1 MKICSKRRILQYC
14 ITNIITFVVKKI
26 VAMKNKSSQIDL
38 LMMKERIPIDSIGD
52 DIILLNDISMV
63 PFFDYP
69 TKIDYA
75 VACICLKGSIE
86 GTINLKPVSIAGNDT
101 AIILPGQIIQYS
113 YISDDFSGLML
124 VMSERFIDNLEI
136 SIKDSVSVLLY
147 LKENHVIRLAPDE
160 AKLLLK
166 YYDILLHTV
175 RMPHIT
181 NRLEIIRLLLH
192 ALFHIINDFRQLLEE
207 SNPQKTKREWL
218 FDAFY
223 NLVLAHYK
231 ESRKTEFYAE
241 KLCLTPKYLSA
252 VIKETTGKS
261 VTEWITNYVILEAKS
276 LLKTSNM
283 TIQQISDELH
293 FANQSFFG
301 KFFKRITGTSPKEYK
316 RKG

>member
-1 MKICSKRRILQYC
+1 MNICPKRRI
-14 ITNIITFVVKKI
+14 FKKSYRKYYYFYGQKKL
-26 VAMKNKSSQIDL
+26 AMKNKLSQIDL
-38 LMMKERIPIDSIGD
+38 FQLRENIPIDSIGD

-69 TKIDYA
+69 TKVDCS

-86 GTINLKPVSIAGNDT
+86 GTINLKAVSISENDT

-113 YISDDFSGLML
+113 YVSEDFSGLMFIL
-124 VMSERFIDNLEI
+124 SERFTSNLEM

-147 LKENHVIRLAPDE
+147 LKENPVIHLAPDE
-160 AKLLLK
+160 IELLLK
-166 YYDILLHTV
+166 YYDIMLCTI

-181 NRLEIIRLLLH
+181 NRLDIIRLLLQ
-192 ALFHIINDFRQLLEE
+192 ALFYIVNDFRQLREK
-207 SNPQKTKREWL
+207 SGSRKTKREWL

-223 NLVLAHYK
+223 NLVLTNYK

-241 KLCLTPKYLSA
+241 KLCLTSKYLST

-301 KFFKRITGTSPKEYK
+301 KFFKRTTGMSPKEYK
-316 RKG
+316 SKG

>member
-1 MKICSKRRILQYC
+1 MQ
-14 ITNIITFVVKKI
+14 
-26 VAMKNKSSQIDL
+26 NKSSKIDL
-38 LMMKERIPIDSIGD
+38 LLMKEHIPIYSIGD
-52 DIILLNDISMV
+52 DIILLNNISMV

-75 VACICLKGSIE
+75 VACICLKGSIK
-86 GTINLKPVSIAGNDT
+86 GTINLKPVSISENDT
-101 AIILPGQIIQYS
+101 AIVLPGQIIQYS
-113 YISDDFSGLML
+113 YISGDFSGLMFAL
-124 VMSERFIDNLEI
+124 SERFTDNLEM

-147 LKENHVIRLAPDE
+147 LKENPVIRLTPDE
-160 AKLLLK
+160 IELLLK

-181 NRLEIIRLLLH
+181 NRLEIIRLLLQ
-192 ALFHIINDFRQLLEE
+192 ALFYIINDFRQLRKEN
-207 SNPQKTKREWL
+207 SRQKTKREWL

-223 NLVLAHYK
+223 SLVLTHYK

-252 VIKETTGKS
+252 VIKDTSGKS

-276 LLKTSNM
+276 LLRSSNM
-283 TIQQISDELH
+283 TIQQISDELN

-301 KFFKRITGTSPKEYK
+301 KFFKRVTGMSPREYK
-316 RKG
+316 GKG